1 MMVADVADRSNMN
14 NKHILIIFI
23 KNLVLGSV
31 KTRLAKTIGNE
42 KAMEIYK
49 HLIQHTC
56 SVVGSLQCDKVV
68 CYSAYIEA
76 DDVWKDGFQKSVQQG
91 SELGERMLNA
101 VDSAFKQGY
110 RNAVIIG
117 SDCMEIT
124 TEIIS
129 DAFVAL
135 EHADIVIGPA
145 TDGGY
150 YLLGMSQMH
159 LPIFKDK
166 NWSTNQVFKQT
177 VNDITA
183 MGLSYRCLPM
193 LSDIDEEK
201 DLTTLK
207 HFL

>member
-1 MMVADVADRSNMN
+1 MMVVDVADSSNMD
-14 NKHILIIFI
+14 NKSILIIFI

-42 KAMEIYK
+42 KAMEIYQ

-56 SVVGSLQCDKVV
+56 LVVGNLSCDKAA

-76 DDVWKDGFQKSVQQG
+76 DGVWNDGFQKSVQQG

-110 RNAVIIG
+110 RKAVIIG

-129 DAFVAL
+129 DAFAAL

-166 NWSTNQVFKQT
+166 NWSTDQVFTQT
-177 VNDITA
+177 VNDITE
-183 MGLSYRCLPM
+183 MGLSYHCLPM